1 MTEIHL
7 LFEARKQEIE
17 LYFEHLTDFLER
29 KATIHLPNGTEK
41 ELEMPLQHILLS
53 NSFLLLYN
61 LIEFTISNAIEA
73 IYQEI
78 LDEGVSYNQIQ
89 PNIQIEIWDHVRKN
103 VNTKRFIESL
113 DDLVMDIVKHHPK
126 SSDLFTGN
134 VDQEAIKRLGQQY
147 GFSVHT
153 DARKTK
159 NGEKLKIIK
168 NRRNELAHGF
178 KSFQECGQERTF
190 QEIKLIKTESL
201 LYLEQILK
209 NIADFLTAKRYLK

>member
-1 MTEIHL
+1 
-7 LFEARKQEIE
+7 
-17 LYFEHLTDFLER
+17 LER

-153 DARKTK
+153 A
-159 NGEKLKIIK
+159 I
-168 NRRNELAHGF
+168 
-178 KSFQECGQERTF
+178 
-190 QEIKLIKTESL
+190 
-201 LYLEQILK
+201 
-209 NIADFLTAKRYLK
+209 